1 MMIEL
6 DLIHE
11 NNDYLVVNKTAG
23 LISEKSAFEN
33 STVEDQI
40 YKHLIKKN
48 QKPFIG
54 VIHRLDRVT
63 SGCLIF
69 AKKKVCL

>member
-33 STVEDQI
+33 STVEDQV

-48 QKPFIG
+48 QNTFYW
-54 VIHRLDRVT
+54 
-63 SGCLIF
+63 SNS
-69 AKKKVCL
+69 